1 MSKRELCDWTMTPP
15 LVPTNAVTAH
25 ARTHPQRTYDAFG
38 LQKREHEAHEP
49 LGRLGL
55 AELHAVED
63 GERAR
68 RRHDEDAHDERHAAA
83 PERQN
88 LDVTSEEIATPILW
102 KRENN
107 QTAYYI

>member
-1 MSKRELCDWTMTPP
+1 MSNRELSDWTTTPL
-15 LVPTNAVTAH
+15 LVHANAVPAH
-25 ARTHPQRTYDAFG
+25 ARTHLQRANDAFG
-38 LQKREHEAHEP
+38 LQERQHEAHEP

-68 RRHDEDAHDERHAAA
+68 RRHDEHAHDERHAAA

-88 LDVTSEEIATPILW
+88 LDVTSEEIATPVLW

-107 QTAYYI
+107 QTACYI